1 MNKLRNHLLCDL
13 MLYNFYGFFGVSHE
27 SCVRIRLPPT
37 IGLCDVLAFEKRP
50 LELSLIYKLKMK
62 ITTKA
67 DLLPLR
73 WNCC

>member
-1 MNKLRNHLLCDL
+1 L
-13 MLYNFYGFFGVSHE
+13 FVS
-27 SCVRIRLPPT
+27 SIVKVALPPT
-37 IGLCDVLAFEKRP
+37 IGLCDVLEFEKLS